1 MQTETEGDLYID
13 NVKIAAPAAA
23 HQQVRIYG
31 WVGKDTDGDARI
43 LNGDAVIIWGEG
55 IEQIVLTEK
64 AQKVVVDGAIYII
77 RDNKLYNLQGAQ
89 VR

>member
-1 MQTETEGDLYID
+1 MI
-13 NVKIAAPAAA
+13 
-23 HQQVRIYG
+23 G
-31 WVGKDTDGDARI
+31 WVGKDTEGDARI